1 MKTNLTFLSLVGI
14 VAILVSSC
22 DLLKDVTYSVTPN
35 PLELHGDNVKVAVTV
50 TIPEKGIKKKAK
62 AEITPKL
69 GSYAIGTWFVNGEK
83 VTENGTTINFKNGGT
98 ATFEQTIPYLPE
110 MEAADLVI
118 TGQIYKQTKEKDAL
132 PETKIADAPIITPYL
147 VNNPFK

>member
-62 AEITPKL
+62 VEGFT
-69 GSYAIGTWFVNGEK
+69 SEEVVE
-83 VTENGTTINFKNGGT
+83 
-98 ATFEQTIPYLPE
+98 
-110 MEAADLVI
+110 
-118 TGQIYKQTKEKDAL
+118 
-132 PETKIADAPIITPYL
+132 IADRIEKKLTEIRGRLWT
-147 VNNPFK
+147 F

>member
-50 TIPEKGIKKKAK
+50 TIP
-62 AEITPKL
+62 
-69 GSYAIGTWFVNGEK
+69 
-83 VTENGTTINFKNGGT
+83 
-98 ATFEQTIPYLPE
+98 
-110 MEAADLVI
+110 
-118 TGQIYKQTKEKDAL
+118 
-132 PETKIADAPIITPYL
+132 
-147 VNNPFK
+147 